1 MRKLLFTVVLCSMT
15 QLLLAQQ
22 GNFDTIRLAGIVIGN
37 DTLPHYWL
45 REVRV
50 LTVLDEDALAIRK
63 ERRAQMNAY
72 NALRRTVYTVYPY
85 AVQAG
90 FILND
95 IDSALNALY
104 SKEAKQAYKLR
115 KENELNRRFKN
126 ELENLSITQGQILVK
141 LIARQTGKP
150 CYQII
155 KELKGGLNARIW
167 QTVALLFD
175 NNLKNNYDPTGEDY
189 MIEAI
194 VQEIE
199 AQGHFERRN

>member
-1 MRKLLFTVVLCSMT
+1 MLAACST
-15 QLLLAQQ
+15 LHAQR
-22 GNFDTIRLAGIVIGN
+22 GLNDTIRLAGVVVGK
-37 DTLPHYWL
+37 DTLPHSWL
-45 REVRV
+45 REVRIV
-50 LTVLDEDALAIRK
+50 TILDEDALAV
-63 ERRAQMNAY
+63 RRDRQAQRNAY
-72 NALRRTVYTVYPY
+72 NALRRNVYTVYPY

-95 IDSALNALY
+95 IDSALTVLY
-104 SKEAKQAYKLR
+104 SKEAKQVYKQR
-115 KENELNRRFKN
+115 KEDELNRRFKH

-155 KELKGGLNARIW
+155 KELKGGFNARIW
-167 QTVALLFD
+167 QTVAVLFD
-175 NNLKNNYDPTGEDY
+175 NNLKNNYDPAGDDY